1 MLLVAALLLGSCG
14 PDEQPVAE
22 PPRPVRVV
30 TIEHREAGERV
41 TLTGQIEAQERAN
54 LAFRV
59 GGRMI
64 ERNVSVGDRVEAG
77 QVVARLEPEPAQNAL
92 RTARANLNAA
102 NSLLVKTRN
111 EFDRQD
117 QLMRDG
123 WTTRARWDQAR
134 QAYQAAQAQ
143 VDAASAQLAIAEDN
157 LFFTELVADAPGHV
171 TARRAEPGEVV
182 AAGQTVIEL
191 ARTGGRDAVFD
202 VPAQVIHLSPRDP
215 LVTVALASNPAVRAM
230 GRVRE
235 VAPQADPVT
244 RTFQIRVG
252 LVDPPEAMRLGST
265 VIGSINLESATGI
278 AIPASALTRADGR
291 PAVWVVDPAQG
302 TVSLRPIEV
311 ERYDLARVIVSQ
323 GLALGD
329 VVVTAGVQA
338 LRPGQKVRLLGAAS

>member
-1 MLLVAALLLGSCG
+1 MLAAMLLLASCG
-14 PDEQPVAE
+14 PSEQPAAE
-22 PPRPVRVV
+22 PVRPVRVV
-30 TIEHREAGERV
+30 TIEQREAGETV
-41 TLTGQIEAQERAN
+41 TLTGQVEAQDSVN
-54 LAFRV
+54 LSFRV

-77 QVVARLEPEPAQNAL
+77 QVIARLEPEPAQNAL

-102 NSLLVKTRN
+102 NSLLVKTQN
-111 EFDRQD
+111 EFGRQD
-117 QLMRDG
+117 QLLRDG

-134 QAYQAAQAQ
+134 QGFEAAQAQ
-143 VDAASAQLAIAEDN
+143 VDAATAQLAIAEDN
-157 LFFTELVADAPGHV
+157 LFFTELVVDAPGHV

-182 AAGQTVIEL
+182 AAGQTIIEL
-191 ARTGGRDAVFD
+191 AREGGRDAVFD

-215 LVTVALASNPAVRAM
+215 VVTVALASNPDVRAS

-244 RTFQIRVG
+244 RTFQVRVG
-252 LVDPPEAMRLGST
+252 LIDPPEAMRLGST
-265 VIGSINLESATGI
+265 VNGSIRLESASGI
-278 AIPASALTRADGR
+278 AIPATALTRAEGR
-291 PAVWVVDPAQG
+291 PAVWVVDPAAG

-323 GLALGD
+323 GLVPGD

-338 LRPGQKVRLLGAAS
+338 LRPGQKVRLLGATS